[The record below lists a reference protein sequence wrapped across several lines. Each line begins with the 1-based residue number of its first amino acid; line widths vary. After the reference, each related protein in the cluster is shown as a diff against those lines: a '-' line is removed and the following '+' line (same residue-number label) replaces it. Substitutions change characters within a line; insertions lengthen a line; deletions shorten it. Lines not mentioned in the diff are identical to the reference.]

1 MLNVDKAAVMPDDND
16 PYHFPDA
23 KKWEDLTQHVAASWR
38 AIKAGGA
45 ANAKLDIE
53 RKLKTPVSLSF
64 KDVPLNDV
72 LHQLAKLAAI
82 NLHLDPK
89 GLAEEGIS
97 PDTPVNIDL
106 SQEVSLKSALKLILE
121 PLHLSYVI
129 KDEVLKITS
138 EQLRDNEVYPMI
150 YNVADL
156 VIPIPNFA
164 PNSQH
169 GPDRRLGRRP
179 CQPGRGGQDGNER
192 LQFRRAAGRVG
203 QPRRQRRHRHH
214 QSGHPGPNAAD
225 ELGHAARRQPGRPWA
240 RAAWAAASSP
250 TSIRSPI

>member
-1 MLNVDKAAVMPDDND
+1 MNPLVKQLVWQSKFTRRTVASYDVRDQKEQAFVDAMQNVDEAAVMPNDTD
-16 PYHFPDA
+16 PYHFPEVQ
-23 KKWEDLTQHVAASWR
+23 KWEELTNSR
-38 AIKAGGA
+38 R
-45 ANAKLDIE
+45 KLTRDDGRRRSEREIDIE

-138 EQLRDNEVYPMI
+138 EQLRDNEVY
-150 YNVADL
+150 
-156 VIPIPNFA
+156 
-164 PNSQH
+164 
-169 GPDRRLGRRP
+169 
-179 CQPGRGGQDGNER
+179 
-192 LQFRRAAGRVG
+192 
-203 QPRRQRRHRHH
+203 
-214 QSGHPGPNAAD
+214 
-225 ELGHAARRQPGRPWA
+225 HARSTTW
-240 RAAWAAASSP
+240 P
-250 TSIRSPI
+250 TW